1 MKKVFTLI
9 AGMLLICGS
18 VSAQKKWTNVV
29 VNGDMEGDLPAYEN
43 LEAMQVEGATWNSF
57 WAHEFPKN
65 EIGEEQYQGTASI
78 VVDPTNPNNHCAR
91 VIARSEATA
100 DSCENKT
107 KNGEALASWDCQF
120 FIYATE
126 PMLQGKMVRL
136 TMKVRADKAGKA
148 ETQAHWAP
156 GDYNHYQLFGDINV
170 TTEWQ
175 TITTDEIIV
184 SADQCKEADGK
195 NFQSVAFNLSTNV
208 EGNVFYFDEIKLEVK
223 DDAPD
228 DTEEEAT
235 WINLLRKGTES
246 ADKVGNFTTFTG
258 RNGATNKDEQ
268 AELVNDPV
276 DGQPALKVTTVAWN
290 AEGVLKNAEGTDSLD
305 SEENPV
311 IAKYYIVDNDTILS
325 SDSRD
330 GKSFDDWR
338 TQFFVT
344 TPHKFKTNQKY
355 KFVMWARAART
366 DGQPLEE
373 EISLDTQAHTTPGG
387 YIHWQFCGSLNL
399 NEEWQQFVF
408 GTDEEPSTIASE
420 ANGGQTI
427 AFNCNKNKDVAVDL
441 YFRFDEF
448 SFMSNVI
455 TPSERA
461 LETASITLPLSA
473 TVGEITTGSIDLTE
487 VLKVL
492 EVQGDANRYVED
504 TKSIKV
510 KYINPETEDDAYADV
525 DLTAGINIDANGNW
539 VESDA
544 NAIILDKSEDVENN
558 ILPVNITNNGVTLE
572 TGKSIDA
579 KIAFEKDFWRYLFK
593 VSFIDAE
600 AYAGVSEVTVAPKN
614 NVMYD
619 LMGRQL
625 TKAAKGLYIMNG
637 KKVLVK

>member
-29 VNGDMEGDLPAYEN
+29 VKGDMEGELPAYTTYDE
-43 LEAMQVEGATWNSF
+43 MQGSGGEWNSF
-57 WAHEFPKN
+57 WSHEFPKG
-65 EIGEEQYQGTASI
+65 EEGEEQYQGTATI
-78 VVDPTNPNNHCAR
+78 VEDPLDPSNHCAR
-91 VIARSEATA
+91 VVVRTDSAALACGNRTEA
-100 DSCENKT
+100 DGK
-107 KNGEALASWDCQF
+107 LASWDCQF
-120 FIYATE
+120 FIVATE
-126 PMLQGKMVRL
+126 PILEGKLCRL
-136 TMKVRADKAGKA
+136 SMRVRAEKDGTM
-148 ETQAHWAP
+148 ETQAHWGP
-156 GDYNHYQLFGDINV
+156 GDYNHYSLFGNMNV
-170 TTEWQ
+170 TTTWQ
-175 TITTDEIIV
+175 TITTSEITV
-184 SADQCKEADGK
+184 SADQSQEAKDK
-195 NFQSVAFNLSTNV
+195 FFQTVAFNLSTTT
-208 EGNVFYFDEIKLEVK
+208 EGNVIYFDDIKLEMK

-228 DTEEEAT
+228 DPEEEAT
-235 WINLLRKGTES
+235 WINLLRKGTETV
-246 ADKVGNFTTFTG
+246 DKVGNFTTFTG
-258 RNGATNKDEQ
+258 RNGATNRDEQ

-290 AEGVLKNAEGTDSLD
+290 AEGVLKNSEGTDSLD
-305 SEENPV
+305 SDDNPV
-311 IAKYYIVDNDTILS
+311 TAKYYIVDNDTILS

-373 EISLDTQAHTTPGG
+373 EISIDTQVHTSPGG
-387 YIHWQFCGSLNL
+387 YIFWDFCGSPSL

-408 GTDEEPSTIASE
+408 GTDEEPNTISSD

-473 TVGEITTGSIDLTE
+473 TAGEITTGSIDLTE

-579 KIAFEKDFWRYLFK
+579 KIAFEKDFWRYLFN

>member
-184 SADQCKEADGK
+184 SADQCKEGDGK
-195 NFQSVAFNLSTNV
+195 NFQSVAFNLSTDV

-228 DTEEEAT
+228 DPEEEAT

-305 SEENPV
+305 SDGNPV
-311 IAKYYIVDNDTILS
+311 TAKYYIVDNDTILS
-325 SDSRD
+325 SNSKD

-344 TPHKFKTNQKY
+344 TPHKYKANQKY

-473 TVGEITTGSIDLTE
+473 TAGETTTGSIDLTE

-492 EVQGDANRYVED
+492 EVKGDANRYVED

-593 VSFIDAE
+593 VSFIDAD

>member
-175 TITTDEIIV
+175 IITTDEIIV

-195 NFQSVAFNLSTNV
+195 NFQSVAFNLSTDV
-208 EGNVFYFDEIKLEVK
+208 EGNVFYFDEIKLEMK

-228 DTEEEAT
+228 DPQEEAT
-235 WINLLRKGTES
+235 WINLLRKGTETV
-246 ADKVGNFTTFTG
+246 DKVGNFTTFTG

-290 AEGVLKNAEGTDSLD
+290 AEGVLKNSEGTDSLD
-305 SEENPV
+305 SDDNPV
-311 IAKYYIVDNDTILS
+311 TAKYYIVDNDTILS

-373 EISLDTQAHTTPGG
+373 EISIDTQVHTLPSG
-387 YIHWQFCGSLNL
+387 YIFYNFCGSPSL

-408 GTDEEPSTIASE
+408 GTDEEPNTISSD

-473 TVGEITTGSIDLTE
+473 TVGETTTGSIDLTE

>member
-1 MKKVFTLI
+1 MI

-184 SADQCKEADGK
+184 SADQCKEGDGK
-195 NFQSVAFNLSTNV
+195 NFQSVAFNLSTDV

-228 DTEEEAT
+228 DPEEEAT

-305 SEENPV
+305 SDGNPV
-311 IAKYYIVDNDTILS
+311 TAKYYIVDNDTILS
-325 SDSRD
+325 SNSKD

-344 TPHKFKTNQKY
+344 TPHKYKANQKY

-473 TVGEITTGSIDLTE
+473 TAGETTTGSIDLTE

-492 EVQGDANRYVED
+492 EVKGDANRYVED

-593 VSFIDAE
+593 VSFIDAD

>member
-1 MKKVFTLI
+1 MI

-184 SADQCKEADGK
+184 SADQCKEGDGK
-195 NFQSVAFNLSTNV
+195 NFQSVAFNLSTDV

-228 DTEEEAT
+228 DPEEEAT

-305 SEENPV
+305 SDGNPV
-311 IAKYYIVDNDTILS
+311 TAKYYIVDNDTILS
-325 SDSRD
+325 SNSKD

-344 TPHKFKTNQKY
+344 TPHKYKANQKY

-473 TVGEITTGSIDLTE
+473 TAGETTTGSIDLTE

-492 EVQGDANRYVED
+492 EVKGDANRYVED

-544 NAIILDKSEDVENN
+544 NAIILDKTEDVENN

-593 VSFIDAE
+593 VSFIDAD